1 MVRGRWGVA
10 GRWCEREGCGGMVL
24 GTLLR
29 TWVGV
34 KGAAKFAEAVARGDV
49 ASAEVIEARRSECR
63 ACEAR
68 TVGLFPKEHGGD
80 ETDAPSSWCG
90 PALVELLHE
99 GVPIAE
105 RYCGCL
111 IAGKTCVASEECPR
125 GKW

>member
-1 MVRGRWGVA
+1 
-10 GRWCEREGCGGMVL
+10 MVL
-24 GTLLR
+24 GMLLR

-34 KGAAKFAEAVARGDV
+34 KGAAKFAAAVARGDV
-49 ASAEVIEARRSECR
+49 AAPEVIELRRACCR

-80 ETDAPSSWCG
+80 ETDAPSAWCG

-99 GVPIAE
+99 GAPIGE

-111 IAGKTCVASEECPR
+111 IAGKTSVASEACPR
-125 GKW
+125 GTWDAVERVSLSVLRTANDQH